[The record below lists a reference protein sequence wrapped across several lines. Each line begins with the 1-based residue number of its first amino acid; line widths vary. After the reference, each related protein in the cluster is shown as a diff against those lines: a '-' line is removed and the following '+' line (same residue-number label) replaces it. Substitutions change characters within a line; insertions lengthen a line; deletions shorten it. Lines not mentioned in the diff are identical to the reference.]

1 MEEEAGGGG
10 EQSQIR
16 SMASFGAMFRG
27 SRGGQGEVAH
37 DPFPTTA
44 GKKRDAFPTT
54 KKRRPEEKQEEQRKD
69 DDDDD
74 DEQEKVQ
81 GIPIQ
86 RSDYHRPDKAGK
98 YTLPILATHEEKFDA
113 AVVDDSAISSRSMI
127 RPAQP
132 FSELDSLH
140 AEER

>member
-1 MEEEAGGGG
+1 MEEEAGG

-54 KKRRPEEKQEEQRKD
+54 KKRRPEEKQEGRQTD

-74 DEQEKVQ
+74 DEQEEVQ

-86 RSDYHRPDKAGK
+86 RRDHRRPDKAGK
-98 YTLPILATHEEKFDA
+98 YTLPILTTHDEKFDA
-113 AVVDDSAISSRSMI
+113 AVVDDSAISSRLI
-127 RPAQP
+127 KPAQP
-132 FSELDSLH
+132 FSGLDSLH